1 LIQGKYFDWDAGR
14 PLGEADGCEWGK
26 WVEARGDEVF
36 GRKSDN
42 LFVFLPVA
50 VVESND
56 KYALGVFDAAADE
69 STPFFQMRLGVAL
82 DLLEQHGNAFGTSS
96 RLLDVGCGRGALLE
110 ALQRRLP
117 RLELTGIDL
126 SLAALEEASCRVP
139 SAEFV
144 LAEGQT
150 PPFSAGYFDVA
161 HMGNILEHVG
171 DPVSLLTGIV
181 QVLRPGGGLIL
192 STPSRYRLENLI
204 RIVMGKRIQFMS
216 QDHVTEY
223 SVGQV
228 EELLRRAGL
237 RTLDVRGAWRRPAR
251 RTLRNTL
258 TRSLLMPMLHAF
270 LFAIGSRHVLE
281 STAFFLAQRGPE
293 R

>member
-1 LIQGKYFDWDAGR
+1 MIQGKYIDWEAGR

-26 WVEARGDEVF
+26 WVEARENAVF
-36 GRKSDN
+36 GRKGDN
-42 LFVFLPVA
+42 LFVFLPASVL
-50 VVESND
+50 ESND

-82 DLLEQHGNAFGTSS
+82 DLLERYGKAFGTPS

-110 ALQRRLP
+110 ALQTRMP
-117 RLELTGIDL
+117 QLELTGIDL

-144 LAEGQT
+144 LADAHN
-150 PPFSAGYFDVA
+150 PPFFAGYFDAA

-171 DPVSLLTGIV
+171 DPLSLLTGIV

-237 RTLDVRGAWRRPAR
+237 RTLEVRGPWRRPAR
-251 RTLRNTL
+251 WTLRNTL
-258 TRSLLMPMLHAF
+258 ARSLLKPMLHAF

-281 STAFFLAQRGPE
+281 PTAFFLAQRGPE